1 MKIPTIK
8 FTERFNEYI
17 THNNLTIRQVE
28 QQTEI
33 PNQTLSAWLSGKR
46 IPNAY
51 SLYVLADYMGCSVDY
66 LLGRVD
72 YEFR

>member
-17 THNNLTIRQVE
+17 THNNLTIRQVDAE
-28 QQTEI
+28 TEI
-33 PNQTLSAWLSGKR
+33 LNQPLSARLSGMC

-51 SLYVLADYMGCSVDY
+51 SLYVLPDYRGCSVNY

-72 YEFR
+72 DEFR